1 MEGKAFGAP
10 VWVPPGQAQAVRQWD
25 AGQLSYEA
33 TGQRCERFAI
43 AGTLAPGSEFVA
55 VRKNFEE
62 RGSLEEMKYGILEKK
77 VYDHIIE
84 KSTVV
89 EVDSTEEKTE

>member
-1 MEGKAFGAP
+1 MASADKL
-10 VWVPPGQAQAVRQWD
+10 VRTSLLVE
-25 AGQLSYEA
+25 AIAKINTIEA
-33 TGQRCERFAI
+33 TDDDVEKEI
-43 AGTLAPGSEFVA
+43 ALLAEKYSMTPEA